1 MFIVRTL
8 VLVIYAVGLYLSC
21 SIVKVNIEDNR
32 EEANYKGEKY
42 RINWFRELG
51 IGALIWVFTPVWM
64 IGFLVIMIKS
74 RWLLKK

>member
-8 VLVIYAVGLYLSC
+8 VFVIYAVGLYLSW

-32 EEANYKGEKY
+32 EEADYKGEEY
-42 RINWFRELG
+42 SINWFRELG

-64 IGFLVIMIKS
+64 VGFIVIMIKYRS
-74 RWLLKK
+74 LKK